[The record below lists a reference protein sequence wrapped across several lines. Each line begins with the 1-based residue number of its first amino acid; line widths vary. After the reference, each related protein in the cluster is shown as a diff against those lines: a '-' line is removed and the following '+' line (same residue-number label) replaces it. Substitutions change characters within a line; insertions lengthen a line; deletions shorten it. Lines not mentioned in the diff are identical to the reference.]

1 MLEMIHFTGT
11 LSTLISC
18 DTLLSKRLEVNGEF
32 MMADGS
38 GALTIPVLLFISFCG
53 ISMVVGA
60 F

>member
-18 DTLLSKRLEVNGEF
+18 DTLLSKRLEVKGEF

-38 GALTIPVLLFISFCG
+38 EALTIPVLLFISFYC
-53 ISMVVGA
+53 ISMVVGT